1 MMTKGFF
8 IITQQLISNPFEN
21 PNWITDKSQ
30 LILKRSWNSGSHG
43 RGLLLMM
50 TKGFLILPPHWV
62 LIPVENPNWME
73 NQFKTD
79 PEAILNFR
87 ITWGLGADYSD
98 ETRMRTN
105 HSAAIQFQLL
115 ANMNQIKSK
124 QKNRSWNSGS
134 PWLTS
139 AMVASS
145 GLWAWVRAWR
155 SGATRLRMCFSPTT
169 ALILCSMKDKSGS
182 FGTKTHWFTVRS
194 TSTNRDRIS
203 CNQYQTKRSV
213 TVNAILN
220 RLSDHISKKILFF
233 KNWNPELNPG
243 IQSLQLNLL
252 GAKCPDPERIFEY
265 FWHLPGKSL
274 EILNVFLHFNPIPN
288 YNQSN
293 PEVYQKKI
301 LQNMSSS
308 SKFHF

>member
-1 MMTKGFF
+1 MMTKGFV
-8 IITQQLISNPFEN
+8 IITQQLISILFEN

-50 TKGFLILPPHWV
+50 TRGFLILPPHWI

-87 ITWGLGADYSD
+87 ITWGFSADYSD
-98 ETRMRTN
+98 EDENQSLGSDPVPTARK
-105 HSAAIQFQLL
+105 HES
-115 ANMNQIKSK
+115 NQIKAK
-124 QKNRSWNSGS
+124 KKRSWNSGS

-220 RLSDHISKKILFF
+220 RLSDHISKKILFL

-243 IQSLQLNLL
+243 IQSLQ
-252 GAKCPDPERIFEY
+252 F
-265 FWHLPGKSL
+265 
-274 EILNVFLHFNPIPN
+274 
-288 YNQSN
+288 
-293 PEVYQKKI
+293 
-301 LQNMSSS
+301 
-308 SKFHF
+308 